1 MKNISLSP
9 IKTYIG
15 YPSVAVLGQ
24 KVDGLGQEIRTDKYN
39 KLLPRRVKLSD
50 STAGL
55 IAGIR
60 FTVRDIAKL

>member
-1 MKNISLSP
+1 MAL
-9 IKTYIG
+9 
-15 YPSVAVLGQ
+15 LGQ